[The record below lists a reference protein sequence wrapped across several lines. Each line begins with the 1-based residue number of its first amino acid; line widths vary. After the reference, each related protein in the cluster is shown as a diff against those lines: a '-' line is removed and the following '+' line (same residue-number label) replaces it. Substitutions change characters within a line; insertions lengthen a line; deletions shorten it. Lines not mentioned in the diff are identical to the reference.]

1 MNHIEIK
8 TLSKSFN
15 EKVVLNELSLTIQEG
30 EFFGLLGPSG
40 AGKTTLMKIL
50 TNQIH
55 ATSGEA
61 KVFDCPSESLTSEQ
75 TAKMGF
81 VFDQSGLYE
90 RLSCLDNLKLY
101 ANIHHESLERIY
113 EVLAMVG
120 LTDSAKKSVQ
130 RLSKGMR
137 QRLVIA
143 RAILHH
149 PILLFLDEP
158 TSGLDPMN
166 ATNIH
171 DFLLDLQRQG
181 TTIFLTTHNMEE
193 ATKLCQ
199 HIALLNEGKIVEYGN
214 PKELCRKYNT
224 ENEITILMKS
234 GETVKLINKKENAD
248 QIAQYF
254 KAENVESI
262 HSSEPNLETVFMK
275 LTGRGLDL

>member
-1 MNHIEIK
+1 MNHIEMKNI
-8 TLSKSFN
+8 SKLFN
-15 EKVVLNELSLTIQEG
+15 EKSVLKDISLTISEG

-55 ATSGEA
+55 ATMGEA
-61 KVFDCPSESLTSEQ
+61 YVFNCRSKELTSEQ
-75 TAKMGF
+75 TSKMGF

-101 ANIHHESLERIY
+101 ANIHRVSLDRVH
-113 EVLAMVG
+113 EVLRLVG
-120 LTDSAKKSVQ
+120 LEDSAKKSVQ

-137 QRLVIA
+137 QRIVIA

-149 PILLFLDEP
+149 PMILFLDEP

-166 ATNIH
+166 AANIH
-171 DFLLDLQRQG
+171 AFLLDLQHKG

-199 HIALLNEGKIVEYGN
+199 HVALLNEGKIVEYGK
-214 PKELCRKYNT
+214 PEELCRKYNT
-224 ENEITILMKS
+224 ENEITLLMKT
-234 GETVKLINKKENAD
+234 GEIVKLKNKKENAEL
-248 QIAQYF
+248 IAQYF
-254 KAENVESI
+254 KDENVESI
-262 HSSEPNLETVFMK
+262 HSSEPNLESVFMK
-275 LTGRGLDL
+275 LTGRGFIQ